1 MVAPPRPSKLSISST
16 HLLQSAGVELKP
28 HPLQNRFNSGRHW
41 SQTFKASIS
50 PQISLATPAVR
61 VAGPLTDHDD
71 EDDISGGSG
80 MLPWTGYVDWRDGEV
95 GLVTIVVSHQDARYI
110 VEMLVSITCA
120 PIFVQYKMIFA
131 LLHQCWKIGLMIVSL
146 TSDEILI
153 EGSGKMFSEW
163 DLAQALW
170 DMIIFILKRNL
181 PDTFFTN
188 GGVQQLNYGGNC
200 KSKRRRHRSGN
211 LKRLG
216 IVQFTKTVDFR
227 ILARVIDRCLEN
239 VLPGSHRRTLEDVS
253 RAAAERVAGF
263 WNAPAGKNDR
273 DSLGVGLIFAAET
286 IAQTRAGICA
296 LATPSVHR
304 ASQITKIS
312 GYSLCA

>member
-170 DMIIFILKRNL
+170 DMIIFILKRFRWANL
-181 PDTFFTN
+181 QRGDSMFQTSIPWILKLKTSRPQGFKTSRGLRSGSSPLRGAQGVPCR
-188 GGVQQLNYGGNC
+188 GGGGRARVLAP
-200 KSKRRRHRSGN
+200 SKRWPP
-211 LKRLG
+211 LRLIRG
-216 IVQFTKTVDFR
+216 GR
-227 ILARVIDRCLEN
+227 IAGR
-239 VLPGSHRRTLEDVS
+239 PGRLR
-253 RAAAERVAGF
+253 
-263 WNAPAGKNDR
+263 
-273 DSLGVGLIFAAET
+273 
-286 IAQTRAGICA
+286 
-296 LATPSVHR
+296 
-304 ASQITKIS
+304 
-312 GYSLCA
+312 